1 MHFLL
6 FYDYSPDYLE
16 RRQQFRSEHLK
27 LAWQWAARG
36 HLVLGGVLDE
46 PADTG
51 VLFFD
56 VPSAETV
63 RAFVEA
69 DPYVRN
75 GLAVRW
81 RVRPWRTVVGEAAEN
96 PVRP

>member
-6 FYDYSPDYLE
+6 LYEYGPDYLE
-16 RRQQFRSEHLK
+16 RRQQYRSEHLK
-27 LAWQWAARG
+27 MAWQWAAQGR
-36 HLVLGGVLDE
+36 LVLGGVLEE

-56 VPSAETV
+56 VPSAEDVKT
-63 RAFVEA
+63 FVEA
-69 DPYVRN
+69 DPYVKN

-81 RVRPWRTVVGEAAEN
+81 RIRPWHTVVGETAVN